1 MKEKREGGGR
11 PRGRQNNNQRNNE
24 TESVFFFFNIRERK
38 TIKKNMKRKGMNQEK
53 MKEKKYI

>member
-11 PRGRQNNNQRNNE
+11 ENNNQRNNE
-24 TESVFFFFNIRERK
+24 TESVFFFFFNIRERK